1 MLVRTDETSR
11 AGAQSVKWDRQAE
24 IQTQFRL
31 DLPGITFHILTII
44 GLSEAVLQKDETG
57 SISFMRQLDLPKPQ
71 ELDALGK
78 CSLKS
83 SS

>member
-31 DLPGITFHILTII
+31 DLPGITFHI